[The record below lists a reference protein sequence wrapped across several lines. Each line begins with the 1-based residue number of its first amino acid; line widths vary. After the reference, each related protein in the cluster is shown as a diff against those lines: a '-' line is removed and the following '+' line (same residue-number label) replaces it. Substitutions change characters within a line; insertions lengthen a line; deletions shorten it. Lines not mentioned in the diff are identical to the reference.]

1 MGEMEEKF
9 KGIERPRM
17 DEQLEN
23 SKKPE
28 INPEMLAEKS
38 TQEMEEKAK
47 KLSLEN
53 SEKTLADETD
63 SIGIDKIEQEK
74 ILEENGI
81 KGKLRDVF
89 GRAGALF
96 EGFRLKI
103 NKVIASGMA
112 VMAFSGAGDFKEAK
126 QQEVLN
132 CREALRV
139 EAVEDP
145 KKVKQEYEK
154 KIEAIPVSTQEE
166 ERRELLKNL
175 EINSAQ
181 DLERVLN
188 ELGEHINSEEYL
200 NKLRIELDGN
210 LKEARRA
217 QKRRII
223 YLNCIKVSFLDNG
236 EIKREFIRGNLNQ
249 SKWMPEWLALEIE
262 LFKSNFEVG
271 GFYNI
276 DKHKI
281 TLPVDRK
288 DDVAGI
294 HEFFHASTRGDYDVS
309 DSAKEILS
317 NAYKRTGN
325 EKTDAYLST
334 ITEMLVRKQKLDLEM
349 ERLGIKKYGEK
360 FTKEHYEKIVE
371 HYKKGD
377 FSFDV
382 NDFIETTKPEYFEKI
397 FNEIAENENRKIN
410 SVEQT

>member
-1 MGEMEEKF
+1 
-9 KGIERPRM
+9 
-17 DEQLEN
+17 
-23 SKKPE
+23 KKPE

>member
-1 MGEMEEKF
+1 
-9 KGIERPRM
+9 
-17 DEQLEN
+17 
-23 SKKPE
+23 
-28 INPEMLAEKS
+28 
-38 TQEMEEKAK
+38 K

-74 ILEENGI
+74 ILEEIGI